1 MNLGNLVYMSG
12 FLFLK
17 KIRYG
22 RPEASDFE
30 VYEAAE
36 AANAHA
42 FIQKFP
48 NGYQTIVGERG
59 VTVYNHKIIQFSYVL
74 MYK

>member
-1 MNLGNLVYMSG
+1 MNIYINYKPPCS
-12 FLFLK
+12 FLLLFF
-17 KIRYG
+17 RYG

-48 NGYQTIVGERG
+48 NGYETVVGERG
-59 VTVYNHKIIQFSYVL
+59 VTVITQ
-74 MYK
+74 

>member
-1 MNLGNLVYMSG
+1 MNRKNNIFVLIFY
-12 FLFLK
+12 
-17 KIRYG
+17 RYG
-22 RPEASDFE
+22 RPQASDFE

-48 NGYQTIVGERG
+48 NGYETIVGERG
-59 VTVYNHKIIQFSYVL
+59 VTVIMIIMTLQV
-74 MYK
+74 

>member
-1 MNLGNLVYMSG
+1 MKNRDFNDHDEKSWSKNIFVLIFY
-12 FLFLK
+12 
-17 KIRYG
+17 RYG
-22 RPEASDFE
+22 RPQASDFE

-48 NGYQTIVGERG
+48 NGYETIVGERG
-59 VTVYNHKIIQFSYVL
+59 VTVITPFT
-74 MYK
+74 